1 MLKEEQMRLL
11 RLLLVVL
18 LLVTAALAD
27 FTPSPSQR
35 VSVAISTGDVKG
47 LARLLDQ
54 DPSVMNVAGSARTLP
69 PIFTLMSVKVDD
81 KILDEV
87 FRHRFDLNQTVDGTT
102 PLAVG
107 ISSGNLPA
115 VRRLL
120 QAGARTDSRT
130 ERGYTPLYL
139 AVSSALQGKAGGLD
153 MVRLLLQEGAD
164 PNVPANNG
172 SPPLAAVVGASAQ
185 NDARAAELA
194 RILLRGGATAD
205 PELTI
210 QGRKLKLSTISKP
223 GPKTAAALR
232 GR

>member
-1 MLKEEQMRLL
+1 MRVL
-11 RLLLVVL
+11 RVLLVVL
-18 LLVTAALAD
+18 LLFTAAQAD
-27 FTPSPSQR
+27 FTASPSQR

-87 FRHRFDLNQTVDGTT
+87 FRHRFDLNQTVDGNT
-102 PLAVG
+102 PLTLG

-120 QAGARTDSRT
+120 QAGARTDTKT
-130 ERGYTPLYL
+130 EMGYTPLYL
-139 AVSSALQGKAGGLD
+139 AVSQAIGGNAAGRD

-164 PNVPANNG
+164 PNVLAKNG
-172 SPPLAAVVGASAQ
+172 SPPLAAVVAASAQ

-194 RILLRGGATAD
+194 RVLIQGGAKPD
-205 PELTI
+205 PDVVI
-210 QGRKLKLSTISKP
+210 QGKKLKLSAISKP

-232 GR
+232 AR